1 MFTLFESG
9 GGQFPE
15 YIRLD
20 RNTLFVYN
28 AGDDI
33 IFYGTAVNVSGH
45 VSTEHS
51 PEGIFY
57 GIAAVNDEGCWGI
70 AAENI
75 LPHTSG
81 IIVLNGI
88 AKAFINGS
96 GDYAVPGSNGKL
108 VAGTSGKAL
117 VLDHGTEKIPGTVQL
132 GYSSGGVSVK
142 DDYTGAFKLRHIEG
156 RTFELCH
163 GVYINN
169 PNHTYHNSAGF
180 TDLPGDGTVPKQN
193 IILPE
198 DKYSAN
204 IYLNACNND
213 GIYSVSI
220 AFDSYSAGVFD
231 FIRIGSIMSDGTVTQ
246 SYKPAEDTIYFGRQW
261 YL

>member
-1 MFTLFESG
+1 MFTLFENS

-15 YIRLD
+15 YPPLD

-28 AGDDI
+28 SGDNI

-57 GIAAVNDEGCWGI
+57 GIAAVNDDGCWGI

-81 IIVLNGI
+81 IIVLNGV
-88 AKAFINGS
+88 AKAFIYGS
-96 GDYAVPGSNGKL
+96 GNYAVPGANGKL
-108 VAGTSGKAL
+108 IAGTSGKAL
-117 VLDHGTEKIPGTVQL
+117 ILDHGTEKIPGTVQL
-132 GYSSGGVSVK
+132 GYSGTGGAK
-142 DDYTGAFKLRHIEG
+142 DDYNGPFKLRHIEG

-169 PNHTYHNSAGF
+169 PNHSYYNTAGF
-180 TDLPGDGTVPKQN
+180 TDLPKATSVPRQN

-204 IYLNACNND
+204 IYLNACSND
-213 GIYSVSI
+213 GIYSVAI
-220 AFDSYSAGVFD
+220 AFDSYSAGRFD
-231 FIRIGSIMSDGTVTQ
+231 FIYIGSIRSDGTVVQDYNSTD
-246 SYKPAEDTIYFGRQW
+246 STIYFGRQW